1 MQLTTNLEE
10 EIALLEKYGLTADEL
25 LFIRCVL
32 ILQDDNNEELF
43 KSLFKVLK
51 QQKVNLKDLLV
62 SLQEKSIILQSYK
75 IPAVGQV
82 FDPHSV
88 QINKNFIK
96 NLYKS
101 SFELGKELFE
111 NYPQFGLINN
121 NQVPLRGVSRF
132 FNSLEDS
139 YFRYGRCISWNPE
152 KHKEIIELV
161 KWGKENNLINKSLGA
176 FIVDNSW
183 NDLAAMKDGEVGNYN
198 YSTIREL

>member
-1 MQLTTNLEE
+1 MQLTTTLEE
-10 EIALLEKYGLTADEL
+10 EIALLDKYGLTADEL
-25 LFIRCVL
+25 LFIRCIL

-51 QQKVNLKDLLV
+51 QQKVNLRDLIV
-62 SLQEKSIILQSYK
+62 SIQEKGVILKSFQ
-75 IPAVGQV
+75 IPKVGEIL
-82 FDPHSV
+82 DPFTI

-96 NLYKS
+96 NMYKS
-101 SFELGKELFE
+101 SFELGKELFD

-121 NQVPLRGVSRF
+121 SQVPLRGVSRF

-139 YFRYGRCISWNPE
+139 YFRYGKNISWNPE

-176 FIVDNSW
+176 FIVDQSYL
-183 NDLAAMKDGEVGNYN
+183 DLAAMKDGEIGNYN
-198 YSTIREL
+198 YSTVREL